1 MNNALAHGKVP
12 ENGDFFLMGKLS
24 GKTAFLTAA
33 GAGIGRATAGLFLA
47 EGARVIATDRDK
59 AGLAG
64 LGGEHHAL
72 DVTDAAAVAR
82 LAAATG
88 RIDILVNCAGFVET
102 GTLLDNDEAQWA
114 KSFEIN
120 VFAMARVTRAF
131 LPAMLEGGGGSIINI
146 ASVAGSLAG
155 VPNRCIYGASK
166 AAVIGLTKSVAIDF
180 ITRGIRCNAICPG
193 TVDTPSLQQR
203 LADTGDY
210 EAARLAFNARQPMGR
225 LGMAEEIAG
234 MALYLASEAGAF
246 ATGQAFTV
254 DGGFTL

>member
-1 MNNALAHGKVP
+1 LTDTLA
-12 ENGDFFLMGKLS
+12 
-24 GKTAFLTAA
+24 GKTAFITGAA
-33 GAGIGRATAGLFLA
+33 AGIGRAIAELFLA

-59 AGLAG
+59 PALAG

-72 DVTDAAAVAR
+72 DVTDAAAVAA
-82 LAAATG
+82 LAKAVG
-88 RIDILVNCAGFVET
+88 PVDVLVNCAGFVEG
-102 GTLLDNDEAQWA
+102 GTLLDNDEAQWS

-120 VFAMARVTRAF
+120 VFAMARVIKAF

-146 ASVAGSLAG
+146 ASVAGSLKG

-166 AAVIGLTKSVAIDF
+166 AAVLGLTKSVAIDF

-210 EAARLAFNARQPMGR
+210 DAARKAFNARQPMGR
-225 LGMAEEIAG
+225 LGTAEEMAG
-234 MALYLASEAGAF
+234 MALYLASDAGAF
-246 ATGQAFTV
+246 ATGQAFVV
-254 DGGFTL
+254 DGGFIL